1 MANKYDEVDQ
11 SRNKPQ
17 RKGVEQS
24 EPVNNADTNVTHAD
38 EAPRNIEERGTYM
51 YSDGH
56 QSGTHTPNPAER
68 SKVDNSA
75 MVTAQQAPTTIN
87 SADANGNVVAPK
99 NAVQTTANERPQ
111 ETSQKSE
118 PTSAQPTT
126 TEQNQSTTQN
136 SPADTTQWPSYE
148 IKDEPTPQVQT
159 EANDTLAELGL
170 DENGEQV
177 NPIIKDPQLEAQRLQ
192 AQRRADEEQRQREA
206 EDRSKITYIDP
217 KTGKQKRGSYVE
229 MLADYDDRP
238 SAEERAKE
246 AKRAK
251 RRAIIAAL
259 GDGISAFSNLVFTNK
274 GAPDQ
279 GLRPNLSEAEQG
291 RYNKMLAA
299 WQQADDDWKK
309 KMVEAGKM
317 DYQRMKD
324 AVADRR
330 AQAKEDRDAD
340 KYEYEKSRRPKEE
353 ALFDARLQAILHDNS
368 IDDATKDDEIAALKA
383 KYQGIK
389 ADGEFRA
396 ANNGASRAQV
406 LSNNETTRHHRV
418 TESHSG
424 RGGSGSSG
432 KKGNE
437 LITPNGTLNPSN
449 AQVRQAYSFLANRNF
464 VSGKANSIA
473 GMLTEI
479 QDYYDGGGRNYTV
492 GTTYDKYDVK
502 HQSPKKVHNPVTV
515 GYEDDKNGGAKV
527 DSLLGYSGTLEKH
540 GTHGNLIE

>member
-1 MANKYDEVDQ
+1 MASNNEDNQQRERDEQETVDTQ
-11 SRNKPQ
+11 T
-17 RKGVEQS
+17 
-24 EPVNNADTNVTHAD
+24 DTT
-38 EAPRNIEERGTYM
+38 
-51 YSDGH
+51 
-56 QSGTHTPNPAER
+56 TP
-68 SKVDNSA
+68 KVDNSTL
-75 MVTAQQAPTTIN
+75 VTAQQAPDTIN

-99 NAVQTTANERPQ
+99 NAVQATANKDPQ
-111 ETSQKSE
+111 EATQGSD

-126 TEQNQSTTQN
+126 TEQSQPTSQNPSADTTQN
-136 SPADTTQWPSYE
+136 ADTTQWPSYE

-159 EANDTLAELGL
+159 ETDSTNDYTSHEVVL

-177 NPIIKDPQLEAQRLQ
+177 NTIGKDPQLEAQRLE

-206 EDRSKITYIDP
+206 EDRYKITYTDP

-279 GLRPNLSEAEQG
+279 GLRPTLSEAEQG

-340 KYEYEKSRRPKEE
+340 KYEYDKSRRPKEE
-353 ALFDARLQAILHDNS
+353 ALFDARLQAILHDNA

-383 KYQGIK
+383 KYQGDK
-389 ADGEFRA
+389 ADGDYRA
-396 ANNGASRAQV
+396 ANNGASRAQI

-449 AQVRQAYSFLANRNF
+449 AQVRQAYTFLAKRNF

-492 GTTYDKYDVK
+492 GITYNKLDVK
-502 HQSPKKVHNPVTV
+502 HLSPKKVHNPVTV

>member
-1 MANKYDEVDQ
+1 MANNYDEIDQ
-11 SRNKPQ
+11 LRNKPQ
-17 RKGVEQS
+17 RKRDEQS
-24 EPVNNADTNVTHAD
+24 APTNSADTNVTHPN
-38 EAPRNIEERGTYM
+38 EAPRSIEERGTYM
-51 YSDGH
+51 HSDGH
-56 QSGTHTPNPAER
+56 QSGTHTPNPA
-68 SKVDNSA
+68 
-75 MVTAQQAPTTIN
+75 
-87 SADANGNVVAPK
+87 DANGNVVAPK
-99 NAVQTTANERPQ
+99 NADQVTANKDPQ
-111 ETSQKSE
+111 EATQGSE

-126 TEQNQSTTQN
+126 TEQSQSTSQNQS
-136 SPADTTQWPSYE
+136 ADTSQNVDTSQWPSYE
-148 IKDEPTPQVQT
+148 IEDEPTSQVQT
-159 EANDTLAELGL
+159 ENNDTLATQGL
-170 DENGEQV
+170 NENGAQV
-177 NPIIKDPQLEAQRLQ
+177 NPIINDPQLEAQRLQ
-192 AQRRADEEQRQREA
+192 AKQRADEEQRQREA
-206 EDRSKITYIDP
+206 EDNYKITYIDP
-217 KTGKQKRGSYVE
+217 KTGLQKRGSYVE

-251 RRAIIAAL
+251 RRAIIAAI

-291 RYNKMLAA
+291 RYNKMLAV
-299 WQQADDDWKK
+299 WQQADDEWKK
-309 KMVEAGKM
+309 KMLEAGKM

-330 AQAKEDRDAD
+330 AQAKEDRDAE

-353 ALFDARLQAILHDNS
+353 ALFDAKLQAILHDNS

-389 ADGEFRA
+389 ADGDYRA
-396 ANNGASRAQV
+396 ANDGATRAQI
-406 LSNNETTRHHRV
+406 LANNETTRHHRV

-424 RGGSGSSG
+424 RRGSGSSG

-437 LITPNGTLNPSN
+437 LITPNGTLRPSN
-449 AQVRQAYSFLANRNF
+449 AQVRQAYTFLAGRNF

-492 GTTYDKYDVK
+492 GTTYDEYDVR
-502 HQSPKKVHNPVTV
+502 HTSPKKVHNPVTV
-515 GYEDDKNGGAKV
+515 GYEDDKNGGTKV
-527 DSLLGYSGTLEKH
+527 DSLLGYSGT
-540 GTHGNLIE
+540 